1 LPPDGVSR
9 YSAKRLG
16 RPSANMPQNE
26 TEKNPAAVVLG
37 RLGGTARLRTMTAAE
52 RSARARYASTVRWA
66 KA

>member
-1 LPPDGVSR
+1 
-9 YSAKRLG
+9 
-16 RPSANMPQNE
+16 MPQNE

-66 KA
+66 KAKRKQQRPAG